1 VSLDRLQEKNMKAVE
16 IRQMGSFDG
25 LKVVERPEP
34 KPGQGQALVR
44 VRAASL
50 NYRDLLLPR
59 AQLPMFGDSVGRI
72 PLSDGAGE
80 VVEVGSGVDRV
91 AVGDRVA
98 CNALPHW
105 VAGALQPENLVGGLG
120 FDVDGTLAEFAV
132 FDAKALVK
140 LPDYMTFAEG
150 ASLPCAGV
158 SAWTCLTEGRQAI
171 RAGETVLVLGSGGVS
186 LFALQFAKAFGAR
199 VIATT
204 SSPKKAEQLRML
216 GADATINYNER
227 PDWDAAV
234 LDLTGGRGVD
244 RVVEIGGAAT
254 FMRSAASTRM
264 GGTLSCVGFV
274 AGQEAGINLL
284 SMIVRTL
291 SVHFYIMG
299 SRVQFEAMLA
309 AMDLHRI
316 HPVIDRTFNMA
327 DIVKA
332 YAHLESGQ
340 HVGKIVI
347 NI

>member
-1 VSLDRLQEKNMKAVE
+1 MKAVE

-44 VRAASL
+44 LRAASL

-80 VVEVGSGVDRV
+80 VVEVGSGVNRV

-105 VAGALQPENLVGGLG
+105 VAGDLQPENLVGGLG
-120 FDVDGTLAEFAV
+120 FDVDGTLAELAV

-158 SAWTCLTEGRQAI
+158 SAWTCLTEGRQSI

-204 SSPKKAEQLRML
+204 SSPKKAEQLRAL
-216 GADATINYNER
+216 GADATINYHER

-234 LDLTGGRGVD
+234 LELTGGRGVD
-244 RVVEIGGAAT
+244 RVVEIGGVGT
-254 FMRSAASTRM
+254 FMRSAASTRV

-274 AGQEAGINLL
+274 AGREGGIDLMGL
-284 SMIVRTL
+284 IVRTL

-327 DIVKA
+327 DIVEA
-332 YAHLESGQ
+332 YAYLESGQ